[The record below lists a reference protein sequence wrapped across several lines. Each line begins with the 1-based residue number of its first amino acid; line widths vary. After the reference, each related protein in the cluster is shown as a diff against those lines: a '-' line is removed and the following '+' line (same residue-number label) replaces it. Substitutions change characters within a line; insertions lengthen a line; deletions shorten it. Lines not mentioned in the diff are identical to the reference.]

1 MYIREEDRAILLS
14 NAPLADERND
24 FDDWLDTPAG
34 LAWLDNAA
42 DAYAM
47 TRRAETFGTRPGF

>member
-1 MYIREEDRAILLS
+1 MYIRDEDRAILFG
-14 NAPLADERND
+14 NDPMADERD
-24 FDDWLDTPAG
+24 EFDDWLDTPAG

-47 TRRAETFGTRPGF
+47 SRSAESFGTRPGL